1 MATLVHL
8 CRHGQV
14 ENPGHVLYGRQPN
27 WHLSELGR
35 QMAARLGEHFADVE
49 LTHLRCSPLERAQET
64 MAPIAVVHSELKIV
78 LDDNL
83 LEATNRFE
91 GTTFGLNRQT
101 LLNPKALWWLRNP
114 MTPSWGEPFAA
125 VADRMNQAIVDAAH
139 AAGDGGQAVIVS
151 HQLPIW
157 VARLAA
163 QGRSF
168 LHDPRKR
175 ECALASV
182 TTLKVEHGKISFS
195 GYEAPCIDLLD
206 DSSPISS
213 TTFKAGS

>member
-14 ENPGHVLYGRQPN
+14 ENPDHVLYGRQPN
-27 WHLSELGR
+27 WHLSELGQ
-35 QMAARLGEHFADVE
+35 QMAARLGEHFSDAE

-64 MAPIAVVHSELKIV
+64 MAPIAAAHQELSIT

-101 LLNPKALWWLRNP
+101 LLNPRALWWLRNP
-114 MTPSWGEPFAA
+114 MTPSWGEPFTE
-125 VADRMNQAIVDAAH
+125 VAERMNQAIVDAAY
-139 AAGDGGQAVIVS
+139 AAGDGGQALIVS

-157 VARLAA
+157 VARLTA

-168 LHDPRKR
+168 LHDPRNR

-182 TTLKVEHGKISFS
+182 TTLKVADGRISFVS
-195 GYEAPCIDLLD
+195 YEAPCIDLLD
-206 DSSPISS
+206 DRSPISG
-213 TTFKAGS
+213 TKFKAGS